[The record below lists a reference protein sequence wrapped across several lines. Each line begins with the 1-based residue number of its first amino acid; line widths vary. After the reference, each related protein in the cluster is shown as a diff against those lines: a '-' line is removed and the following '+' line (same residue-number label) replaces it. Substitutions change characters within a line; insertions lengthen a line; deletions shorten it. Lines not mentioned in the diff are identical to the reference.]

1 MSKTHQPTL
10 PIPSLRSHFQP
21 PKGEWPS
28 MFTSQRFKG
37 WLRVLAPL
45 VLSLGGLATLR
56 LLGPDALDQ
65 QELRRWI
72 APLGKAAPWVYVLA
86 LGLRP
91 LLLLPGHVFAAVG
104 GMLFGTLAGTAYAL
118 LGSFLGA
125 AVLFFPAR
133 KLGQRPLR
141 RLAGPRYGALVRVAR
156 KHDFQFAFLTTL
168 NPLLPTDPMLI
179 AAAASGARFWPS
191 VAGMLLG
198 TLPGTFLMVQ
208 FGSGLAQGRTWMTV
222 VSAAGLVGSLV
233 LGGLLGRRIYREISE
248 APPELPEPVA
258 PAPEPPGRVEGPPLP
273 VS

>member
-1 MSKTHQPTL
+1 MSVSPRIK
-10 PIPSLRSHFQP
+10 R
-21 PKGEWPS
+21 
-28 MFTSQRFKG
+28 

-45 VLSLGGLATLR
+45 VLSLGGLAMLR
-56 LLGPDALDQ
+56 LLGSDALDQ
-65 QELRRWI
+65 HELRRWI

-91 LLLLPGHVFAAVG
+91 LTLLPGHIFAAVG

-141 RLAGPRYGALVRVAR
+141 RLAGPRYEALVRVAR
-156 KHDFQFAFLTTL
+156 KHDFQFAFLTTI

-191 VAGMLLG
+191 VAGVVLG

-208 FGSGLAQGRTWMTV
+208 FGSGLAQGRTWMTA

-233 LGGLLGRRIYREISE
+233 LGGVLGRRIYRELNE
-248 APPELPEPVA
+248 APPEPVA
-258 PAPEPPGRVEGPPLP
+258 PAEPAPTPPVRAEASPLP